1 MAKYCSRQR
10 HRANYSVDQPPT
22 SLGTFVPTSSHVS
35 IVTLDAYDSSMVV
48 LSQGIKR
55 RGLLVSDFEGKLAE
69 LLESLNSENA
79 PEIQVE
85 LTAIFRESEADDD
98 LRVDLAKRALSFNRA
113 LGEGEKSLQVLMA
126 ANRSTPDPV
135 LAIAATSVDGS

>member
-1 MAKYCSRQR
+1 
-10 HRANYSVDQPPT
+10 
-22 SLGTFVPTSSHVS
+22 
-35 IVTLDAYDSSMVV
+35 MVV